1 MIRVLLAEDHK
12 GVRQGLRALLEQS
25 GDIVVVGEAEDGQT
39 TVNLARD
46 LAPDVVVMDIGMPNM
61 NGIAAMAQLQTQEP
75 KPRVIIL
82 SMYADETTVRQAL
95 RNGAR
100 GYVLKSSAAEELLL
114 AIRAATRDESYLSP
128 AIANIV
134 VSDYL
139 GEGTPSEDS
148 LFDRLTVREQQTL
161 QLVAEG
167 RTNNEIAQMLQLST
181 KTVEKHRATLMAKLQ
196 VRDVVGLVRVA
207 MKHGLIF
214 SDT

>member
-12 GVRQGLRALLEQS
+12 VVRQGLRALLEQS